1 MTLTISLPIEV
12 QEKLE
17 KRAKAVKWSVEQ
29 MATHLLDEALS
40 ITVRPSKE
48 ELTPED
54 VVARILSLPPKPQNI
69 RASVG
74 SLSDALRESKP
85 DYTFNLKDWTQEWAD
100 VEAEMKAIEQ
110 ADVLADGLE

>member
-54 VVARILSLPPKPQNI
+54 VVARILSFPPKPQNV

-85 DYTFNLKDWTQEWAD
+85 DYTFDLKKWTEEWAV

-110 ADVLADGLE
+110 ADRLADGLE

>member
-1 MTLTISLPIEV
+1 MILTISLPGDV

-17 KRAKAVKWSVEQ
+17 KRAEAVKWSVEE

-40 ITVRPSKE
+40 ITARPSKD

-54 VVARILSLPPKPQNI
+54 VVARILSLPPKPQNV

-85 DYTFNLKDWTQEWAD
+85 DYTFDLDEWRQEWAA

-110 ADVLADGLE
+110 ADRLADGRE